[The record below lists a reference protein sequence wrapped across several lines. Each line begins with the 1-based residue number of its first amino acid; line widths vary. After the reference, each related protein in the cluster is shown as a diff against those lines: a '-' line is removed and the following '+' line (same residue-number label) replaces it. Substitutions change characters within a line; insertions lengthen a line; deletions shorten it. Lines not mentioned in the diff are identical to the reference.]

1 MAYQM
6 NGGKT
11 PGSSYKDLMPGEGF
25 TDRGLLNK
33 PIYQLHKKSGKVKTI
48 SEKRYKKLEEKL
60 GKKKNP
66 KRSVS
71 KTSLAEQAEKADA
84 AVMFMN
90 MRQAI
95 EQASAI
101 DKFTNTPIQHKR

>member
-6 NGGKT
+6 KGNKQ
-11 PGSSYKDLMPGEGF
+11 PGSSYKDVMPGESF
-25 TDRGLLNK
+25 TKKGLLDQ
-33 PIYQLHKKSGKVKTI
+33 PIYSLHKKSGKVKTI

-71 KTSLAEQAEKADA
+71 KTTLGEWLGKSGAQ
-84 AVMFMN
+84 MFLN
-90 MRQAI
+90 ASEPLRQTLSKY
-95 EQASAI
+95 EP
-101 DKFTNTPIQHKR
+101 KWKL